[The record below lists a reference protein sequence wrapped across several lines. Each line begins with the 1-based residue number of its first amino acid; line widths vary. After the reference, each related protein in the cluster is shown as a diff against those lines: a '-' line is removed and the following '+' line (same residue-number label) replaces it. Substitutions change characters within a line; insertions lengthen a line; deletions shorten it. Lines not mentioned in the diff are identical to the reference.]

1 MTTGAISI
9 KITVYEYNLQGLIQK
24 YICIGTG
31 MNKKYDVNNFTFF
44 KGRDLKYGRDNLT
57 GVLAREEI
65 ISYVRHLIEKNVPFS
80 FAMVDIDNF
89 KMVNDT
95 LGHQKGDR
103 VLSMAAQYLCEKVGS
118 AGVVG
123 RFGGDEFLI
132 VFENMTEYKDVW
144 TVGHEIN
151 MNIGALRFGEI
162 KGLSITVTMG
172 ISRFPLDASTYDELV
187 ALADKALYRG
197 KMKGRNCFIIYLPEK
212 HKDIDITKERERKYT
227 STHLCARVF
236 HYLTCSEDISE
247 GIALLI
253 KQFVSYFMVDHMCIQ
268 TRKGINF
275 EVIHN
280 LSKNK
285 QFVPID
291 YDGINAYFNNLGLV
305 YFNKVEDM
313 REEDYTEILRDLRAQ
328 HISSALYCKISA
340 FGEEYGFVRVDITYT
355 VRIWQSTE
363 MDLITITAHLIGV
376 LLHYQGKTLDDLPRQ
391 DVFIM
396 ATEPD

>member
-1 MTTGAISI
+1 
-9 KITVYEYNLQGLIQK
+9 
-24 YICIGTG
+24 
-31 MNKKYDVNNFTFF
+31 
-44 KGRDLKYGRDNLT
+44 
-57 GVLAREEI
+57 
-65 ISYVRHLIEKNVPFS
+65 
-80 FAMVDIDNF
+80 
-89 KMVNDT
+89 
-95 LGHQKGDR
+95 
-103 VLSMAAQYLCEKVGS
+103 
-118 AGVVG
+118 
-123 RFGGDEFLI
+123 
-132 VFENMTEYKDVW
+132 
-144 TVGHEIN
+144 
-151 MNIGALRFGEI
+151 
-162 KGLSITVTMG
+162 
-172 ISRFPLDASTYDELV
+172 
-187 ALADKALYRG
+187 
-197 KMKGRNCFIIYLPEK
+197 
-212 HKDIDITKERERKYT
+212 
-227 STHLCARVF
+227 
-236 HYLTCSEDISE
+236 
-247 GIALLI
+247 
-253 KQFVSYFMVDHMCIQ
+253 MVDHMCIQ

-340 FGEEYGFVRVDITYT
+340 FGEEYGFVRVDMTDT